1 MAVGSTWK
9 MLAVLARRGPAHF
22 FEGGR
27 EVGTQDA
34 QKRDKIHT
42 APWTHHT
49 LKSQDRYEGCRR
61 LPLNASAPLELEKG
75 KGTLR
80 DAVCPRRRTEGVK
93 PGTMKAASP
102 VVNGGD
108 EATSF
113 VRPRLVAPQ

>member
-1 MAVGSTWK
+1 VGQGRAPMAVGSTWK

-22 FEGGR
+22 FESGR

-34 QKRDKIHT
+34 QKRDKVHT

-75 KGTLR
+75 KERFVMLS
-80 DAVCPRRRTEGVK
+80 AH
-93 PGTMKAASP
+93 
-102 VVNGGD
+102 GD
-108 EATSF
+108 GPK
-113 VRPRLVAPQ
+113 V